1 LAQHVL
7 RGGGSFNA
15 IKNPKSLGSDE
26 FNTRAMAVGSGKAAI
41 TRDQRRVQ
49 DFRKAT

>member
-1 LAQHVL
+1 ML
-7 RGGGSFNA
+7 RGGGSSNA

-26 FNTRAMAVGSGKAAI
+26 FNTHVMAVGCGKAAI

-49 DFRKAT
+49 DFPKAT